1 MPKSEPQGGGV
12 GWEWQWDMLHTERRI
27 RWITVLCIVRNAEP
41 LTAEATGL
49 QHGKPAI
56 VDQRF
61 PRNTICRI
69 RYRMMFA
76 RFAEHQKKRPPR
88 SHAHDRREARE
99 PIAVSGHGFC
109 WICVCKIY
117 GSDNMT
123 AEITTLPDA
132 KIPTTAEE
140 IMLLDRFRK
149 GEKLKGANI
158 QRLQMLADHQENGG
172 ALVLTYIVTPK
183 ANPETRDKRI
193 TMNNQNK
200 RKL

>member
-1 MPKSEPQGGGV
+1 
-12 GWEWQWDMLHTERRI
+12 
-27 RWITVLCIVRNAEP
+27 
-41 LTAEATGL
+41 
-49 QHGKPAI
+49 
-56 VDQRF
+56 
-61 PRNTICRI
+61 
-69 RYRMMFA
+69 
-76 RFAEHQKKRPPR
+76 
-88 SHAHDRREARE
+88 
-99 PIAVSGHGFC
+99 
-109 WICVCKIY
+109 
-117 GSDNMT
+117 MT